1 MTPEE
6 TVAMMRD
13 QLGFLRTQIRV
24 LEEQIRARDR
34 QLQQLQAAYD
44 RSLGISYREQAS
56 FTCEPPES
64 SSVPHQYDDETSGW
78 DAPPEIV

>member
-6 TVAMMRD
+6 TVAMMRE

-24 LEEQIRARDR
+24 LEEQIRSRDR
-34 QLQQLQAAYD
+34 QLDQLQAAYD
-44 RSLGISYREQAS
+44 RSLGITSREQA
-56 FTCEPPES
+56 FTCQPPES

-78 DAPPEIV
+78 DAPPGTI